1 MNQLLEEVVHQSN
14 CSFYLL
20 ILTCFLSYKSSLS
33 SWHIHVL
40 LSLKIGFFRI
50 GYKHFSHMINDHADP
65 LSVHNLE
72 ATDPL
77 KAFIT
82 LLKGLENL
90 IGIAGAFP
98 AALLI

>member
-1 MNQLLEEVVHQSN
+1 MNQLLEEVVHQSY
-14 CSFYLL
+14 CSFYFL
-20 ILTCFLSYKSSLS
+20 ILTCLLCDESSLS

-40 LSLKIGFFRI
+40 LSFEVGFLRI
-50 GYKHFSHMINDHADP
+50 GNEHLSHVIYDHADP
-65 LSVHNLE
+65 LSVHDLE
-72 ATDPL
+72 ATDSF
-77 KAFIT
+77 KAFVT